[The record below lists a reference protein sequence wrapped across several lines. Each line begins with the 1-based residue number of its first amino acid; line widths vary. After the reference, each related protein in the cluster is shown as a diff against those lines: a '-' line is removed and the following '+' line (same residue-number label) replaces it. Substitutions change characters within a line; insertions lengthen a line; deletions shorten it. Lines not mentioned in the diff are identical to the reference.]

1 MRTTLTLDDDVA
13 KRIDRLRRQRDM
25 TLRDVVN
32 EALREGLPQLEA
44 PDRPRKAHSTKAV
57 SLGGCL
63 LGDIDDIA
71 DVLAV
76 AEGDGLR

>member
-13 KRIDRLRRQRDM
+13 KRIERLRKQRGL

-32 EALREGLPQLEA
+32 QALREGLPQLEA
-44 PDRPRKAHSTKAV
+44 PKRARKAHKTKAV

-63 LGDIDDIA
+63 IGNIDDIA

-76 AEGDGLR
+76 AEGDGFR

>member
-71 DVLAV
+71 EVLAV